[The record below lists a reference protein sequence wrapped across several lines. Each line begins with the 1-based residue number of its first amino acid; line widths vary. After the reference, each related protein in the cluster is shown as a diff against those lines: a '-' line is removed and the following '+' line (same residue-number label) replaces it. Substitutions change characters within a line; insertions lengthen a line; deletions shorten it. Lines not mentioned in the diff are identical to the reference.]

1 MRLRRPSRAILTNT
15 WPMAVFQVGGH
26 IFSSMAISRV
36 PVSTVHTIKV
46 SGLASCLPLARKLT
60 SWLVTCSKALSPLF
74 TVLAYALLFKI
85 SYSPA
90 TYLSLLPLTLGVMLA
105 CSFDMSASN
114 ILGLMC
120 AFGSTLVF
128 VSQNIVFKKLM
139 PSSGSGTNH
148 GPGSGGPNNSLST
161 AQTSPKLDKINL
173 LFYSSGMAFLSM
185 IPLWAYSDM
194 PTLLALWL
202 DPDSVHLAAKVNIGA
217 PPSITFYFFL
227 NGTVHFAQNLLAFA
241 ILSSTSPVTYS
252 IASLVKRIAV
262 ICLAIIWFNQ
272 KVHPVQAVGICLTGL
287 GLWMYNAAKRDVEK
301 GEKKVRRMEAVKD
314 GMLPLTRAD
323 QKLLDER
330 SEMNTPSLSD
340 TEPYPDRTYGIQ
352 DLTLQSTSQIN
363 GAYAFNDEKLNRANQ
378 YGYAQ
383 PYPPATHSLNSPPIS
398 GGTALPINGMH
409 IHHKTESA
417 SYMNGGTARRRLSN
431 DQNKMV
437 AAIGKYPVDEGK
449 RHVDDEEVLQ
459 DIDPR

>member
-1 MRLRRPSRAILTNT
+1 
-15 WPMAVFQVGGH
+15 
-26 IFSSMAISRV
+26 
-36 PVSTVHTIKV
+36 
-46 SGLASCLPLARKLT
+46 
-60 SWLVTCSKALSPLF
+60 
-74 TVLAYALLFKI
+74 VLAYALLFKI

-105 CSFDMSASN
+105 CSFDISASN
-114 ILGLMC
+114 ILGLVC

-139 PSSGSGTNH
+139 PSTGSASVHGPASGTIN
-148 GPGSGGPNNSLST
+148 PLST
-161 AQTSPKLDKINL
+161 AQTSAKLDKINL

-194 PTLLALWL
+194 PTLIALWL
-202 DPDSVHLAAKVNIGA
+202 DPDSVHLPIKVNRGA
-217 PPSITFYFFL
+217 PPSVPFYFFV

-272 KVHPVQAVGICLTGL
+272 KVHPVQAAGIALTGI

-314 GMLPLTRAD
+314 GMLPLNMAD

-330 SEMNTPSLSD
+330 SETSTPVPGDKGMYASPAPSYGFGD
-340 TEPYPDRTYGIQ
+340 YAMPPVSHSSAVKGGYPFDDGKVKRGTQQGYVVPYP
-352 DLTLQSTSQIN
+352 SVS
-363 GAYAFNDEKLNRANQ
+363 
-378 YGYAQ
+378 
-383 PYPPATHSLNSPPIS
+383 
-398 GGTALPINGMH
+398 TALPSPPPSNASSPPFHATTNIPPFDDTTSFNGF
-409 IHHKTESA
+409 
-417 SYMNGGTARRRLSN
+417 NGARRRMSIEPHSKLGVTPTRHVHDDSRR
-431 DQNKMV
+431 
-437 AAIGKYPVDEGK
+437 IGRSVDEK
-449 RHVDDEEVLQ
+449 EEILVDFE
-459 DIDPR
+459 PRKGSGTVAPTGA